1 MRLSKAAQ
9 AFFYRSLITFLI
21 LTSYMI
27 QSGFSGQLPYTS
39 FYYYFFMLFIA
50 PGQIL
55 IYSTFY
61 KDVGYEYLYRIYGHY
76 KYNFSFSLVEV
87 ECVFIDSICAFFDWL
102 CVYLPHEYMA
112 FDNPICLL
120 GGKNISSESY
130 NCYQVILMQIIFFY
144 YFKNTNVQV
153 AYAMSFLMILTIIG
167 CAMIFD
173 DDGLVGTTTLFT
185 TPNLLLTL
193 LLQILLLS
201 FRNHFIDVM
210 SKLVIRRYADLYDWY
225 ADIEDRLSYEE
236 YEDPKQSFSISQFG
250 PLFRKINSAN
260 IKNTLKLV
268 NTNMMK
274 VPKTDTLEQIL
285 DKINT
290 ELHIDR
296 RSLSSKNLNTFGVDH
311 KSQGIQMALTSG
323 SINRWTLTLNDMNQ
337 ETEYQ
342 ENKNLR
348 EIVYVR
354 RQMLVFILT
363 TILFSGFGLILWLTV
378 EFTNIGIF
386 YYLGLS
392 FFTLIVYQVLP
403 KLNQYISNALLFYT
417 IVVIFC
423 YTIYTSND
431 SSLQPTGLIFV
442 LALVAG
448 LNHSFIFPTVG
459 MILASVLMHIFFS
472 FLDVFEGG
480 EQNFNNSYRA
490 TLWIFVAIVWSIYV
504 YMQELEKKTSF
515 VSGHKKVRYY

>member
-1 MRLSKAAQ
+1 
-9 AFFYRSLITFLI
+9 
-21 LTSYMI
+21 
-27 QSGFSGQLPYTS
+27 
-39 FYYYFFMLFIA
+39 
-50 PGQIL
+50 
-55 IYSTFY
+55 
-61 KDVGYEYLYRIYGHY
+61 
-76 KYNFSFSLVEV
+76 
-87 ECVFIDSICAFFDWL
+87 
-102 CVYLPHEYMA
+102 
-112 FDNPICLL
+112 
-120 GGKNISSESY
+120 
-130 NCYQVILMQIIFFY
+130 
-144 YFKNTNVQV
+144 
-153 AYAMSFLMILTIIG
+153 
-167 CAMIFD
+167 
-173 DDGLVGTTTLFT
+173 
-185 TPNLLLTL
+185 
-193 LLQILLLS
+193 
-201 FRNHFIDVM
+201 
-210 SKLVIRRYADLYDWY
+210 
-225 ADIEDRLSYEE
+225 
-236 YEDPKQSFSISQFG
+236 
-250 PLFRKINSAN
+250 
-260 IKNTLKLV
+260 
-268 NTNMMK
+268 
-274 VPKTDTLEQIL
+274 
-285 DKINT
+285 
-290 ELHIDR
+290 
-296 RSLSSKNLNTFGVDH
+296 
-311 KSQGIQMALTSG
+311 MALTSG

-363 TILFSGFGLILWLTV
+363 TMMFSLFGLILWLTI

-403 KLNQYISNALLFYT
+403 KLTQYISNALLFYT

-472 FLDVFEGG
+472 FLDKFEAG

-490 TLWIFVAIVWSIYV
+490 TLWIFVAIVWSVYV